1 MPALGLPIVRISHR
15 RGSLIPLPL
24 SERREA
30 DHTIQTTEWAARA
43 ESKLVLIY
51 AESWTRKAK
60 PTLWTERYTHHTSHF
75 TVSTNLISFTPH
87 PLSRGLLTSTVP
99 ASLQPDKDRQRAR
112 VYIPV
117 SYGIYTLWYFCGVKQ
132 LLFCSCPFL
141 ICHYSDFSTQFSLIY
156 RILKCFY
163 SLWSATNSL
172 DGF

>member
-1 MPALGLPIVRISHR
+1 MPALGLPIVQISHR
-15 RGSLIPLPL
+15 RGNLIPLPL

-60 PTLWTERYTHHTSHF
+60 PTLWTERYTHHTPHF

-99 ASLQPDKDRQRAR
+99 ASLQPDKDIKKAR

-117 SYGIYTLWYFCGVKQ
+117 SYGIYTLLKFSWVKQ
-132 LLFCSCPFL
+132 LLFCSCGWRFW
-141 ICHYSDFSTQFSLIY
+141 CHYSDSTEIFIIIFSFL
-156 RILKCFY
+156 
-163 SLWSATNSL
+163 
-172 DGF
+172 